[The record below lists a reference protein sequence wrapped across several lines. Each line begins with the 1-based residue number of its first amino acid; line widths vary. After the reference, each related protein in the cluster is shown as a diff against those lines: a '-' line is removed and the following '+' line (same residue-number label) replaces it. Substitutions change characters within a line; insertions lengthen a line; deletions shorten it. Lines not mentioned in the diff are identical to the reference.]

1 VSDLRDVLKEFI
13 LQEETMKPNRK
24 IFHIE
29 ASKIRDVVKR
39 LIDVYGAESLYL
51 STIVGVDKPN
61 ENVIEINYFIN
72 IITLK
77 QTIALRTR
85 VPRDNPRIPSL
96 LDLLPGALAGE
107 CETYDLLGVI
117 FEGNQYL
124 RRTFFVPIDVAQQ
137 GIYPLRKD
145 AKV

>member
-1 VSDLRDVLKEFI
+1 
-13 LQEETMKPNRK
+13 M
-24 IFHIE
+24 
-29 ASKIRDVVKR
+29 
-39 LIDVYGAESLYL
+39 
-51 STIVGVDKPN
+51 
-61 ENVIEINYFIN
+61 IEINYFIN

>member
-1 VSDLRDVLKEFI
+1 
-13 LQEETMKPNRK
+13 MKPNRK